1 MAGNIL
7 YGIKKFGIS
16 VVTIIARVVIT
27 LIQLLVEV
35 GSLAVS
41 ITGIVLKIFLAI
53 LLIGNYCIIKE
64 VKMNRI
70 RDETKPYPEL

>member
-1 MAGNIL
+1 MQKCGENRRNLAGNIL

-16 VVTIIARVVIT
+16 VVTIIARVVVT

-53 LLIGNYCIIKE
+53 LLIGKR
-64 VKMNRI
+64 K
-70 RDETKPYPEL
+70 

>member
-7 YGIKKFGIS
+7 YGKLGIS

-35 GSLAVS
+35 SSLAVS

-53 LLIGNYCIIKE
+53 LLIGKR
-64 VKMNRI
+64 K
-70 RDETKPYPEL
+70 

>member
-16 VVTIIARVVIT
+16 AVTIIARVVIT

-35 GSLAVS
+35 SSLAVS

-53 LLIGNYCIIKE
+53 LLIGKR
-64 VKMNRI
+64 K
-70 RDETKPYPEL
+70 

>member
-16 VVTIIARVVIT
+16 VVTIIARVVVT

-41 ITGIVLKIFLAI
+41 ITKLSIFLI
-53 LLIGNYCIIKE
+53 PINEYIT
-64 VKMNRI
+64 VKI
-70 RDETKPYPEL
+70 

>member
-16 VVTIIARVVIT
+16 VVTII
-27 LIQLLVEV
+27 QLLVEV

-41 ITGIVLKIFLAI
+41 IIGIVLKIFLAI
-53 LLIGNYCIIKE
+53 LLIGKR
-64 VKMNRI
+64 K
-70 RDETKPYPEL
+70 

>member
-1 MAGNIL
+1 M
-7 YGIKKFGIS
+7 S

-35 GSLAVS
+35 SSLAVS

-53 LLIGNYCIIKE
+53 LLIGKR
-64 VKMNRI
+64 K
-70 RDETKPYPEL
+70 

>member
-16 VVTIIARVVIT
+16 VVTIIARVVVT

-41 ITGIVLKIFLAI
+41 ITGIVLKYFL
-53 LLIGNYCIIKE
+53 LY
-64 VKMNRI
+64 
-70 RDETKPYPEL
+70 Y

>member
-16 VVTIIARVVIT
+16 VVTIITRVVIT

-35 GSLAVS
+35 SSLAVS
-41 ITGIVLKIFLAI
+41 ITGILLKMFLAI
-53 LLIGNYCIIKE
+53 LLIGKR
-64 VKMNRI
+64 K
-70 RDETKPYPEL
+70 

>member
-35 GSLAVS
+35 SSLAVS

-53 LLIGNYCIIKE
+53 LLIGKRNK
-64 VKMNRI
+64 
-70 RDETKPYPEL
+70 

>member
-16 VVTIIARVVIT
+16 VVTIIARVVT

-53 LLIGNYCIIKE
+53 LLIGKR
-64 VKMNRI
+64 K
-70 RDETKPYPEL
+70 

>member
-16 VVTIIARVVIT
+16 VVTIIARVPNYQLQLIT
-27 LIQLLVEV
+27 ELMLLVEV

-53 LLIGNYCIIKE
+53 LLIGKR
-64 VKMNRI
+64 K
-70 RDETKPYPEL
+70 

>member
-35 GSLAVS
+35 S

-53 LLIGNYCIIKE
+53 LLIGKR
-64 VKMNRI
+64 K
-70 RDETKPYPEL
+70 

>member
-1 MAGNIL
+1 MSGYIWF
-7 YGIKKFGIS
+7 GRKKFGIS

-35 GSLAVS
+35 SSLAVS

-53 LLIGNYCIIKE
+53 LLIGKR
-64 VKMNRI
+64 K
-70 RDETKPYPEL
+70 

>member
-7 YGIKKFGIS
+7 YGIQKFGIR

-53 LLIGNYCIIKE
+53 LLIGKR
-64 VKMNRI
+64 K
-70 RDETKPYPEL
+70 

>member
-53 LLIGNYCIIKE
+53 LLIGKR
-64 VKMNRI
+64 K
-70 RDETKPYPEL
+70 

>member
-7 YGIKKFGIS
+7 YGIKKLGIS

-35 GSLAVS
+35 SSLAVS
-41 ITGIVLKIFLAI
+41 ITGIVLYFL
-53 LLIGNYCIIKE
+53 LY
-64 VKMNRI
+64 
-70 RDETKPYPEL
+70 Y

>member
-35 GSLAVS
+35 SSLAVK
-41 ITGIVLKIFLAI
+41 IIYLKYGKSKKT
-53 LLIGNYCIIKE
+53 LLF
-64 VKMNRI
+64 
-70 RDETKPYPEL
+70 